1 MAAAAAHLPALRETF
16 KGWTVASR
24 GLNTVRL
31 SMIPGAVLSDM
42 MVCCFFLSVYINR
55 LVLSCDIVEC

>member
-1 MAAAAAHLPALRETF
+1 MVVAAPLPMLREAF

-31 SMIPGAVLSDM
+31 SMAPDAVPSDM
-42 MVCCFFLSVYINR
+42 VV
-55 LVLSCDIVEC
+55 